1 MSHMYDKTLQTGC
14 FVRRDMCDKT
24 LQIGSFV
31 RAACEKANVDHFD
44 FPEINWKNRGLFSL
58 YIYYIYIYIYIYNIY
73 STLKWN

>member
-1 MSHMYDKTLQTGC
+1 
-14 FVRRDMCDKT
+14 MCDKT

-58 YIYYIYIYIYIYNIY
+58 YIYICIYIYIIYIYI
-73 STLKWN
+73 